1 MARELRVGAAR
12 IDLVGSAA
20 SFQRATRRGS
30 QALRAYNTQLA
41 AAQRQVVRWNQS
53 ARRMVRNVTSVRGA
67 LVTIAGAGGL
77 GLVARNTAATAAQ
90 LDITADK
97 LGVNVEELQRFRFA
111 AGQFNVASSQ
121 ADVALQR
128 FTRRTAEAAQG
139 TGVLAEEF
147 ERQGIALRDSEGNLR
162 PTLAILGD
170 YGDAIG
176 RATSSQE
183 QLRLAFRAFDTEGA
197 ALVTLFQEG
206 GAAAEALGARL
217 DAIGGVVTGDL
228 TQAARRLDDLFSEIS
243 VTLRAGLTR
252 SVLDNAAAIE
262 SFARSVQ
269 TLALSGIDALGRGV
283 EVLSRNA
290 AQLGAALGAVVGFLA
305 AGRFVVTARAIG
317 VLATSIRAAAAATA
331 TWGAVL
337 AAAGGPL
344 TVLLR
349 LGGAVAGATI
359 GLVGLRTAFRDA
371 GDEGQRLTDTLNAM
385 TDAELERQLAAVNAK
400 IVELAQVQRTGN
412 FITERGTELR
422 RRQFGE
428 LIRTRGALEAQIRQR
443 RELAAAESEAA
454 AAAER
459 QRSATENRTRA
470 LEVLNRQYTRLLD
483 GIRGVTA
490 AERARLDALGALS
503 EAQRRDPEIIQA
515 TRRVEL
521 LEGLS
526 AAIRDRTRQVQGLNR
541 QFRTTIGLITT
552 PIEVNLSAER
562 ARNSVQRLSTT
573 TSQLRPVLESV
584 GQVAG
589 RLFGDVV
596 SGARNATDALQDLGR
611 AFASIVAQEA
621 ARGLVRALAGSAGIP
636 TFQSGG
642 LARPGLAL
650 VGESGPELVDFRR
663 PARVYDAGRTAG
675 LLAGG
680 AGGVTIENLSITG
693 VRDAYDVQ
701 RILYESLP
709 EIADAVD
716 TIRER
721 S

>member
-20 SFQRATRRGS
+20 SFQRATRRGN
-30 QALRAYNTQLA
+30 QALKAYNAQLA
-41 AAQRQVVRWNQS
+41 AARRQVVRWNQTAS
-53 ARRMVRNVTSVRGA
+53 RMVRNVTSVRGA
-67 LVTIAGAGGL
+67 LATIAGAGGL
-77 GLVARNTAATAAQ
+77 GLLARNTAASAAQ

-97 LGVNVEELQRFRFA
+97 LGVTVEELQRFRFA
-111 AGQFNVASSQ
+111 AGQFNVASRQ

-147 ERQGIALRDSEGNLR
+147 QRQGIALRDSEGNLR

-206 GAAAEALGARL
+206 GTAADALGARL
-217 DAIGGVVTGDL
+217 DELGGVVTGDL
-228 TQAARRLDDLFSEIS
+228 TQAARRLDDLFGEIA

-252 SVLDNAAAIE
+252 SVLENADAIQ
-262 SFARSVQ
+262 SFARAVQ

-283 EVLSRNA
+283 QAFSRNA

-305 AGRFVVTARAIG
+305 AGRFVVAARAIQ
-317 VLATSIRAAAAATA
+317 VLTTSVREASRATA
-331 TWGAVL
+331 TWGAVM

-344 TVLLR
+344 TLLVR
-349 LGGAVAGATI
+349 LGGAVAGATAGMI
-359 GLVGLRTAFRDA
+359 GLRLAFRDA
-371 GDEGQRLTDTLNAM
+371 RDEGQRLADTLGAM
-385 TDAELERQLAAVNAK
+385 TDAQLQQSLSEVNAK
-400 IVELAQVQRTGN
+400 IAELAQVQRTGN

-428 LIRTRGALEAQIRQR
+428 LIRTRGAPEVQIRQR
-443 RELAAAESEAA
+443 RQLSAAEAEAA

-459 QRSATENRTRA
+459 QRSAAENRARA
-470 LEVLNRQYTRLLD
+470 LEVLNRQYTQLLD

-490 AERARLDALGALS
+490 AERARLDVLGALS
-503 EAQRRDPEIIQA
+503 EAQRRDPEVILA
-515 TRRVEL
+515 RRRVEL
-521 LEGLS
+521 LESLS
-526 AAIRDRTRQVQGLNR
+526 ASIRDRSRQVQGLNDR
-541 QFRTTIGLITT
+541 FRATIGLITT
-552 PIEVNLSAER
+552 PITVNLSAEQ
-562 ARNSVQRLSTT
+562 ARNSIGRLAAST
-573 TSQLRPVLESV
+573 SDLRPVLESV
-584 GQVAG
+584 GQVAT
-589 RLFGDVV
+589 RLFADVV
-596 SGARNATDALQDLGR
+596 SGARNASDALRDLSR
-611 AFASIVAQEA
+611 AFASIVAEEA

-636 TFQSGG
+636 SFQTGG

-650 VGESGPELVDFRR
+650 VGERGPELVDFRR
-663 PARVYDAGRTAG
+663 TARVYDASRTAG
-675 LLAGG
+675 LLAG

-693 VRDAYDVQ
+693 VRDAYDVR

-709 EIADAVD
+709 QIADAVE
-716 TIRER
+716 TIRGR

>member
-20 SFQRATRRGS
+20 SFQRATRRGN
-30 QALRAYNTQLA
+30 QALKAYNAQLA
-41 AAQRQVVRWNQS
+41 AARRQVVRWNQTAS
-53 ARRMVRNVTSVRGA
+53 RMVRNVTSVRGA
-67 LVTIAGAGGL
+67 LATIAGAGGL
-77 GLVARNTAATAAQ
+77 GLLARNTAASAAQ

-97 LGVNVEELQRFRFA
+97 LGVTVEELQRFRFA
-111 AGQFNVASSQ
+111 AGQFNVASRQ

-147 ERQGIALRDSEGNLR
+147 QRQGIALRDSEGNLR

-206 GAAAEALGARL
+206 GTAADALGARL
-217 DAIGGVVTGDL
+217 DELGGVVTGDL
-228 TQAARRLDDLFSEIS
+228 TQAARRLDDLFGEIA

-252 SVLDNAAAIE
+252 SVLENADAIQ
-262 SFARSVQ
+262 SFARAVQ

-283 EVLSRNA
+283 QAFSRNA

-305 AGRFVVTARAIG
+305 AGRFVVAARAIQ
-317 VLATSIRAAAAATA
+317 VLTTSVREASRATA
-331 TWGAVL
+331 TWGAVM

-344 TVLLR
+344 TLLVR
-349 LGGAVAGATI
+349 LGGAVAGATAGMI
-359 GLVGLRTAFRDA
+359 GLRLAFRDA
-371 GDEGQRLTDTLNAM
+371 RDEGQRLADTLGAM
-385 TDAELERQLAAVNAK
+385 TDAQLQQSLSEVNAK
-400 IVELAQVQRTGN
+400 IAELAQVQRTGN

-428 LIRTRGALEAQIRQR
+428 LIRTRGALEVQIRQR
-443 RELAAAESEAA
+443 RELSAAEAEAA

-459 QRSATENRTRA
+459 QRSAAENRARA
-470 LEVLNRQYTRLLD
+470 LEVLNRQYTQLLD

-490 AERARLDALGALS
+490 AERARLDVLGALS
-503 EAQRRDPEIIQA
+503 EAQRRDPEVILA
-515 TRRVEL
+515 RRRVEL
-521 LEGLS
+521 LESLS
-526 AAIRDRTRQVQGLNR
+526 ASIRDRSRQVQGLNDR
-541 QFRTTIGLITT
+541 FRATIGLITT
-552 PIEVNLSAER
+552 PITVNLSAEQ
-562 ARNSVQRLSTT
+562 ARNSIGRLAAST
-573 TSQLRPVLESV
+573 SDLRPVLESV
-584 GQVAG
+584 GQVAT
-589 RLFGDVV
+589 RLFADVV
-596 SGARNATDALQDLGR
+596 SGARNASDALRDLSR
-611 AFASIVAQEA
+611 AFASIVAEEA

-636 TFQSGG
+636 SFQTGG

-650 VGESGPELVDFRR
+650 VGERGPELVDFRR
-663 PARVYDAGRTAG
+663 TARVYDASRTAG
-675 LLAGG
+675 LLAG

-693 VRDAYDVQ
+693 VRDAYDVR

-709 EIADAVD
+709 QIADAVE
-716 TIRER
+716 TIRGR

>member
-20 SFQRATRRGS
+20 SFQRATRRGN
-30 QALRAYNTQLA
+30 QALKAYNAQLA
-41 AAQRQVVRWNQS
+41 AARRQVVRWNQTAS
-53 ARRMVRNVTSVRGA
+53 RMVRNVTSVRGA
-67 LVTIAGAGGL
+67 LATIAGAGGL
-77 GLVARNTAATAAQ
+77 GLLARNTAASAAQ

-97 LGVNVEELQRFRFA
+97 LGVTVEELQRFRFA
-111 AGQFNVASSQ
+111 AGQFNVASRQ

-147 ERQGIALRDSEGNLR
+147 QRQGIALRDSEGNLR

-206 GAAAEALGARL
+206 GTAAEALGARL
-217 DAIGGVVTGDL
+217 DELGGVVTGDL
-228 TQAARRLDDLFSEIS
+228 TQAARRLDDLFGEIA

-252 SVLDNAAAIE
+252 SVLENADAIQ
-262 SFARSVQ
+262 SFARAVQ

-283 EVLSRNA
+283 QALSRNA

-305 AGRFVVTARAIG
+305 AGRFVVAARAIG
-317 VLATSIRAAAAATA
+317 VLATSIRAAAAETA

-344 TVLLR
+344 TVLVR
-349 LGGAVAGATI
+349 LGGAIAGATV

-371 GDEGQRLTDTLNAM
+371 GDEGQRLTDTLSAM
-385 TDAELERQLAAVNAK
+385 TDAQLQQQLAAVNAK
-400 IVELAQVQRTGN
+400 IAELAQVQRTGN

-428 LIRTRGALEAQIRQR
+428 LIRTRGALEIQIRQR
-443 RELAAAESEAA
+443 RELTAAEAEGA

-459 QRSATENRTRA
+459 QQSAAENRARA
-470 LEVLNRQYTRLLD
+470 LEVLSRQYTQLLD

-490 AERARLDALGALS
+490 AERARLDVLGALS
-503 EAQRRDPEIIQA
+503 EAQRRDPEVILA
-515 TRRVEL
+515 RRRVEL
-521 LEGLS
+521 LESLS
-526 AAIRDRTRQVQGLNR
+526 ASIRDRSRQVQGLNDR
-541 QFRTTIGLITT
+541 FRATIGLITS
-552 PIEVNLSAER
+552 PITVNLSAEQ
-562 ARNSVQRLSTT
+562 ARNSIGRLAAL
-573 TSQLRPVLESV
+573 TSDLRPVLESV
-584 GQVAG
+584 GQVAT
-589 RLFGDVV
+589 RLFADVV
-596 SGARNATDALQDLGR
+596 SGARNASDALRDLSR
-611 AFASIVAQEA
+611 AFASIVAEEA

-636 TFQSGG
+636 SFQTGG

-650 VGESGPELVDFRR
+650 VGERGPELVDFRR
-663 PARVYDAGRTAG
+663 TARVYDASRTAG
-675 LLAGG
+675 LLAG

-709 EIADAVD
+709 QIADAVE
-716 TIRER
+716 TIRGR